1 MAPMGWGG
9 GWGVTADDCFQ
20 NFVGDVTGLGGV
32 FWETWYNQGM
42 IPQNVYINCPDG
54 KQATEPCP
62 TELADRGVLLENRIL
77 GLPRIRQVKIRLC

>member
-1 MAPMGWGG
+1 MYL
-9 GWGVTADDCFQ
+9 Q
-20 NFVGDVTGLGGV
+20 NFVGDVTGLGGM

-54 KQATEPCP
+54 TPAKEPCP

-77 GLPRIRQVKIRLC
+77 GLPRIRQVNYWSL